1 MWLTL
6 FSIVIVAAVSFSL
19 AAVLLQPKSLPR

>member
-6 FSIVIVAAVSFSL
+6 FSIVITAAFCFGL
-19 AAVLLQPKSLPR
+19 TAVLLQPKSISR

>member
-6 FSIVIVAAVSFSL
+6 FSIVILAAICFGL
-19 AAVLLQPKSLPR
+19 AAVLLQPTTLAR

>member
-6 FSIVIVAAVSFSL
+6 FSIVIVAAFCFGL
-19 AAVLLQPKSLPR
+19 AAVLLQPKSIAR